1 MLWPTRSRAFI
12 ICAFYTDLANGFNS
26 PCMIGD
32 LPEAQTIYHMDA
44 AFHCSRHHHFDRLAR
59 MTNHLNELDRLYQI
73 MIRLRDPETGCP
85 WDVAQ
90 DFASIA
96 PYTIEEAYEVADA
109 IQIGDRTA
117 IRDELGDLL
126 LQVVFHAR
134 IAEEEGSFALED
146 VAKSISDKMV
156 ARHPHVFGDDDRPSV
171 ESQNGLWEDIKARE
185 RAQKGET
192 KLLDGIARGL
202 PPMLRALKLQKRAA
216 RVGFDWPKIDQV
228 LDKMKEEAEEL
239 AVELASKNKDQTR
252 IQDEVGDLLFVAVN
266 LARKAGVDPETALQ
280 NCNLKFENRF
290 NYVEEQVVSKHKNF
304 TDVSLD
310 VMEGYWQDAKAY
322 DRKQTSD

>member
-1 MLWPTRSRAFI
+1 
-12 ICAFYTDLANGFNS
+12 
-26 PCMIGD
+26 
-32 LPEAQTIYHMDA
+32 
-44 AFHCSRHHHFDRLAR
+44 
-59 MTNHLNELDRLYQI
+59 MTNHLNELDRLCQI

-185 RAQKGET
+185 RAQKGE
-192 KLLDGIARGL
+192 KRILDGIARGL

-216 RVGFDWPKIDQV
+216 RAGFDWPNVTQALNKLQ
-228 LDKMKEEAEEL
+228 EEAAEL
-239 AVELASKNKDQTR
+239 TAELERPTKDQDR
-252 IQDEVGDLLFVAVN
+252 IKDEVGDLLFVAVN

-280 NCNLKFENRF
+280 ACNKKFEYRF
-290 NYVEEQVVSKHKNF
+290 NYIEYNIELNGKKMD
-304 TDVSLD
+304 DVSLEE
-310 VMEGYWQDAKAY
+310 MERHWQTAKL
-322 DRKQTSD
+322 SDPKPPSD

>member
-1 MLWPTRSRAFI
+1 
-12 ICAFYTDLANGFNS
+12 
-26 PCMIGD
+26 
-32 LPEAQTIYHMDA
+32 
-44 AFHCSRHHHFDRLAR
+44 

-216 RVGFDWPKIDQV
+216 RVGFDWPEIDQV

-239 AVELASKNKDQTR
+239 AVELASENKDQTR

-280 NCNLKFENRF
+280 NCNLKFEKRF
-290 NYVEEQVVSKHKNF
+290 NYVEEKVVSKHKNF

>member
-1 MLWPTRSRAFI
+1 MS
-12 ICAFYTDLANGFNS
+12 
-26 PCMIGD
+26 GD
-32 LPEAQTIYHMDA
+32 LPRAQTIYHMDV
-44 AFHCSRHHHFDRLAR
+44 AFSCSRHHRFDRLSC
-59 MTNHLNELDRLYQI
+59 MTNQLNEIDRLYQI

-85 WDVAQ
+85 WDAAQ

-126 LQVVFHAR
+126 LQVVFHSC

-146 VAKSISDKMV
+146 VAKSIADKMV
-156 ARHPHVFGDDDRPSV
+156 ARHPHVFADDDRPSV

-216 RVGFDWPKIDQV
+216 RVGFDWPEIHLV

-239 AVELASKNKDQTR
+239 AIELASENKDQTR

-280 NCNLKFENRF
+280 SCNLKFENRF
-290 NYVEEQVVSKHKNF
+290 RYVEEQVVLKHKIFNY
-304 TDVSLD
+304 VSLE
-310 VMEGYWQDAKAY
+310 VMEEYWQDAKILE
-322 DRKQTSD
+322 RSSTSD

>member
-1 MLWPTRSRAFI
+1 
-12 ICAFYTDLANGFNS
+12 
-26 PCMIGD
+26 
-32 LPEAQTIYHMDA
+32 
-44 AFHCSRHHHFDRLAR
+44 

-73 MIRLRDPETGCP
+73 MIRLRDPKTGCP

-109 IQIGDRTA
+109 IQIGDRDA

-134 IAEEEGSFALED
+134 IAEEEGSFALAD

-216 RVGFDWPKIDQV
+216 RVGFDWPEIDQV

-239 AVELASKNKDQTR
+239 AVELASENKDQTR

>member
-1 MLWPTRSRAFI
+1 M
-12 ICAFYTDLANGFNS
+12 TDPIHITHYS
-26 PCMIGD
+26 
-32 LPEAQTIYHMDA
+32 AQI
-44 AFHCSRHHHFDRLAR
+44 DRLI
-59 MTNHLNELDRLYQI
+59 HI
-73 MIRLRDPETGCP
+73 MARLRTPETGCP
-85 WDVAQ
+85 WDLAQ
-90 DFASIA
+90 TSSSII

-109 IQIGDRTA
+109 IQIGDRSA

-146 VAKSISDKMV
+146 VAKSIADKMV
-156 ARHPHVFGDDDRPSV
+156 ARHPHVFGDHDRPTV

-216 RVGFDWPKIDQV
+216 RVGFDWPEIDQV
-228 LDKMKEEAEEL
+228 LEKMKEEAEEL

-310 VMEGYWQDAKAY
+310 IMEGYWQDAKAY